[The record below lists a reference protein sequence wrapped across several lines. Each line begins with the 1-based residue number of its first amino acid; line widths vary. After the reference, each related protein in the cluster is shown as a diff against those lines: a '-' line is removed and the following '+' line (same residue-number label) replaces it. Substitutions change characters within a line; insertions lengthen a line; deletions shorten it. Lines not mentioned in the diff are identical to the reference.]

1 MKIIEEQHVKKFWAF
16 LEISKPINRWAEQ
29 GVTWLNRKERLHINV
44 KHELGAGNQD
54 PDRKNLLY
62 SVHSYYVL
70 LHFCYCVGRSAIFLT
85 GLMSTSAMSHRTD
98 TLLTLQVVCGPCRL
112 HWHWQLRITLFEITF
127 QSHTTLRKEIIS
139 WGSYESV
146 S

>member
-54 PDRKNLLY
+54 PDRQNLLY
-62 SVHSYYVL
+62 FVHSYYVL
-70 LHFCYCVGRSAIFLT
+70 LHFYY
-85 GLMSTSAMSHRTD
+85 
-98 TLLTLQVVCGPCRL
+98 LLCG
-112 HWHWQLRITLFEITF
+112 
-127 QSHTTLRKEIIS
+127 KECNIPD
-139 WGSYESV
+139 WAYEHKCNV
-146 S
+146 SPY